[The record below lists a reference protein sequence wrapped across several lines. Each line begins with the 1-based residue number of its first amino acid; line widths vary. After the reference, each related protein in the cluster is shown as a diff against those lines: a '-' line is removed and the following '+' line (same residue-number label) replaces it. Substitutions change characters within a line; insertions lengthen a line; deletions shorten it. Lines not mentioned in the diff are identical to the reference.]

1 MLMGVV
7 LTRLRRYSGTPVHD
21 HPSTIAWNA
30 LLSGVKLWVCLPP
43 TIDERHLLLNTDAG
57 AYKCGTASGVVRS
70 CAEQARTHV
79 RPPLKHSRTLHV
91 DNLRG
96 HTILV

>member
-7 LTRLRRYSGTPVHD
+7 LACLHRYSGTPVHD

-57 AYKCGTASGVVRS
+57 AYKCVG
-70 CAEQARTHV
+70 
-79 RPPLKHSRTLHV
+79 PPV
-91 DNLRG
+91 A
-96 HTILV
+96 